1 MKQLKC
7 NWHHINALI
16 NEKLQK
22 SKKISLERKKRNS
35 LKILLSPLC
44 YLITL
49 EVIKKATIIAIN
61 VLITQK
67 LTKFKKKSM
76 NFLQNFLNFLSY
88 LMTVEAIRM
97 QLTPLLA
104 H

>member
-1 MKQLKC
+1 MK
-7 NWHHINALI
+7 NY
-16 NEKLQK
+16 K
-22 SKKISLERKKRNS
+22 SQKKISLERKKRNS

-67 LTKFKKKSM
+67 LTKF
-76 NFLQNFLNFLSY
+76 
-88 LMTVEAIRM
+88 
-97 QLTPLLA
+97 
-104 H
+104 

>member
-16 NEKLQK
+16 NQKLQK

-35 LKILLSPLC
+35 LKSLLSPLC